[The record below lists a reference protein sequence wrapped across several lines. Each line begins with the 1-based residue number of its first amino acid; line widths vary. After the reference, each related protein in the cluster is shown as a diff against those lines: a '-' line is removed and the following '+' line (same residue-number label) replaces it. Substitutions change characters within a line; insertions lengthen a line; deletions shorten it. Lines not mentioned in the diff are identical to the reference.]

1 MARHQKPLFLER
13 KGDKENGKGMIVK
26 FMQKSKPTV
35 RQIWEATGRQNIQ
48 VTKVAVAKQPW
59 ELPIWTVEYTET
71 RDKP

>member
-1 MARHQKPLFLER
+1 
-13 KGDKENGKGMIVK
+13 MIVK